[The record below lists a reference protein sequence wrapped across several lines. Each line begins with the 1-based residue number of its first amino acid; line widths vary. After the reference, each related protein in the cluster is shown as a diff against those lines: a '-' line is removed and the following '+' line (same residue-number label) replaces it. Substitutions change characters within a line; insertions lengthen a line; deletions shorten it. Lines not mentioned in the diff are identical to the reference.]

1 MGPLVWTP
9 KVSAD
14 IGKPMRVNKGV
25 PRIKDRSNL
34 IFGGAD
40 SDKNNKQK
48 GDARIKG
55 KPVNIQWFKHLA

>member
-1 MGPLVWTP
+1 
-9 KVSAD
+9 
-14 IGKPMRVNKGV
+14 MRVNKGV

-34 IFGGAD
+34 IFAGAD

-55 KPVNIQWFKHLA
+55 NPVNIQ